1 MTIAVMVVLV
11 VGLGLCVVVAVARD
25 PGPAPV
31 DVAVAYTC
39 ALALGDFDA
48 MYRMTDDAVLKGH
61 NRVRWIDEHENRP
74 RPAVVR
80 DAVAARAMDIEGDR
94 AEVVVETDP
103 HGGTAVLTLTRRQ
116 RMWTV
121 SSFTPSAA
129 ASDLD
134 P

>member
-1 MTIAVMVVLV
+1 MTIAVVLV
-11 VGLGLCVVVAVARD
+11 LVIGLGLCVVVAVARD

-31 DVAVAYTC
+31 DVAIAYTS

-61 NRVRWIDEHENRP
+61 NRVRWIDERANRP
-74 RPAVVR
+74 QPAVVR
-80 DAVAARAMDIEGDR
+80 DAVAARVTDVEGDR
-94 AEVVVETDP
+94 AEVVVATDP
-103 HGGTAVLTLTRRQ
+103 HGGTALVTLTRRQ
-116 RMWTV
+116 RVWTV